1 MQDRVFR
8 TVPIAVRKKR
18 SAARFRVGLCQVPG
32 GKGSPRLKECYKQ
45 NLTKFAWERYFLNL
59 NVPRMWNVSIQIR
72 LLYRNIKYIPRDIYI
87 YMHIYIYIS
96 LSLSLSISPGC
107 FDMENLF
114 QADT

>member
-45 NLTKFAWERYFLNL
+45 NLTKFAWERYFLKCPQ
-59 NVPRMWNVSIQIR
+59 NVECLHSNPSII
-72 LLYRNIKYIPRDIYI
+72 
-87 YMHIYIYIS
+87 
-96 LSLSLSISPGC
+96 
-107 FDMENLF
+107 
-114 QADT
+114 